1 MLPANPAQ
9 TGFREIVMALR
20 TYPPASQAYAYPL
33 TVKCLLAASRQS
45 AGQRTISYRSEMRYD
60 YTTFLQRVARLANL
74 LTAHGIGKGD
84 VVAVMDWD
92 SHRYL
97 ECYFAIP
104 MIGAVLQTVNVRLA
118 PAQIAYTLADTG
130 ARAVL
135 FHRDFVPLVSV
146 LPLDGVDVRIAMM
159 EGEPCTMPGVIGEYE
174 TLMAQASPIYAFEDI
189 DENAIATAFHTTG
202 TVGDPKM
209 VAFTHRQIV
218 LHTLGVAAGF
228 AARPAA
234 ECLRS
239 EDVYMPL
246 TPMFHVHAWGMPY
259 VATMVGAQQ
268 VYPGRYEPDRII
280 ALQKS
285 EGVGFS
291 HCVPTILQMI
301 LAAAEAQDIQFENWA
316 MVIGG
321 ARLSPLLHK
330 AAKARGIHTFAGYGM
345 SETCPIISTAHAL
358 DNQTADEQVA
368 ARVAAGYPAPLVETA
383 VADLETG
390 EIRPGIP
397 GYGELVVR
405 APWLTQSY
413 PNKPEASEA
422 LWQGGWLHTQDVATI
437 APDGRIEIVDR
448 LKDVIKSGGEWVS
461 TGTLEELSLK
471 HPHVAEVAFVGVP
484 DEKWGERPG
493 AAIVLKPGA
502 GHLDCAQLQEHLMPS
517 VSAGVISRYALPVA
531 VKVVEALPRT
541 SVGKIDKKA
550 IRSWLAV

>member
-1 MLPANPAQ
+1 MP
-9 TGFREIVMALR
+9 VR

-60 YTTFLQRVARLANL
+60 YATFLQRVARLANL

-135 FHRDFVPLVSV
+135 FHRDFAPLVST

-174 TLMAQASPIYAFEDI
+174 ALMAQASPVYAFEDI

-202 TVGDPKM
+202 TIGEPKM

-218 LHTLGVAAGF
+218 LHTLAVAAGF
-228 AARPAA
+228 AARPID
-234 ECLRS
+234 ETLR
-239 EDVYMPL
+239 DTMAYMPL

-259 VATMVGAQQ
+259 VATLVGAQQ

-280 ALQKS
+280 ALQKA

-301 LAAAEAQDIQFENWA
+301 LAAAEAHNVHFGDWV

-321 ARLSPLLHK
+321 ARLSPVLHK
-330 AAKARGIHTFAGYGM
+330 AARARGIRTYAGYGM
-345 SETCPIISTAHAL
+345 SETCPMICTALSRPGQDEAE
-358 DNQTADEQVA
+358 TAA
-368 ARVAAGYPAPLVETA
+368 AKVAAGYPAPLVEAA
-383 VADLETG
+383 VADLATG
-390 EIRPGIP
+390 EIISGAP
-397 GYGELVVR
+397 GYGELVLR

-471 HPHVAEVAFVGVP
+471 HPLVAEVAFVGVP

-517 VSAGVISRYALPVA
+517 VSAGIISRYALPVT
-531 VKVVEALPRT
+531 VKIVEALPRT

-550 IRSWLAV
+550 IRSWLGA

>member
-1 MLPANPAQ
+1 MSLRYYPA
-9 TGFREIVMALR
+9 
-20 TYPPASQAYAYPL
+20 ASEAYAYPL
-33 TVKCLLAASRQS
+33 SIRCLLAASRQT
-45 AGQRTISYRSEMRYD
+45 AGTATISTRTDMRYD

-74 LTAHGIGKGD
+74 LTAHGVGKGD

-118 PAQIAYTLADTG
+118 PGQIAYTLADTG
-130 ARAVL
+130 AQTLL
-135 FHRDFVPLVSV
+135 FHRDFAPLVSA
-146 LPLDGVDVRIAMM
+146 LPLEGIKTRIALMD
-159 EGEPCTMPGVIGEYE
+159 GEPGMPPGVIGEYE
-174 TLMAQASPIYAFEDI
+174 TLMAQANPVYAFEDI

-209 VAFTHRQIV
+209 VAFSHRQIV

-228 AARPAA
+228 AARPAD
-234 ECLRS
+234 ECFRS

-246 TPMFHVHAWGMPY
+246 TPMFHVHAWGIPY
-259 VATMVGAQQ
+259 VATMIGARQ

-301 LAAAEAQDIQFENWA
+301 LATAEARDVHFEGWS

-321 ARLSPLLHK
+321 ARLSPLLYK
-330 AAKARGIHTFAGYGM
+330 AARARGILTFAGYGM
-345 SETCPIISTAHAL
+345 SESCPIISTAFARPGL
-358 DNQTADEQVA
+358 GEEDVVD
-368 ARVAAGYPAPLVETA
+368 ARVAAGYPAPLVEAA

-390 EIRPGIP
+390 EIRSGVP

-422 LWQGGWLHTQDVATI
+422 LWKGGWLHTQDVATI

-471 HPHVAEVAFVGVP
+471 HPLIAEVAFVGIP

-493 AAIVLKPGA
+493 VVIVLKPGA
-502 GHLDCAQLQEHLMPS
+502 GELDCAQLQEHLMPS
-517 VSAGVISRYALPVA
+517 VSAGVISRYALPVTL
-531 VKVVEALPRT
+531 KIVEALPRT

-550 IRSWLAV
+550 IRSWLVV